1 MLNKLGLPNLFI
13 TLSMAESRWTH
24 LHDILANS
32 DNGDTLPTNRPFHCA
47 NYFVHKFQSLKK
59 ELYKKPGLTGF
70 GKITNFFD
78 RVEFQNRGAAH
89 THSCYWTTNTIK
101 HMIENDVIRSTIP
114 NPLYELYAAVLANQI
129 HTCNSKCQGPAPPGY
144 MCKKG
149 FPRPYSQTTH
159 YVINESRYI
168 YKCLTEADSW
178 VVPYHPAILLL
189 WDAHI
194 NVQYITDKG
203 FAHYMTK
210 YITKREPS
218 HIFNIYENNLLRKH
232 IIARR
237 LSSMELMF
245 LLLGH
250 EIYNSSATV
259 KFLTTDPP
267 TTRTC
272 TILPVYMIDYDD
284 DNPYY
289 DDTIMKYMAR
299 PHLPEFDNLT
309 YFQYFE
315 KYSITP
321 SPPATSRQ
329 VYHDDLNN
337 YVVKRSKEIITR
349 HRFLK
354 IEDGELYFY
363 QQLLLTIPARN
374 ESDFKS
380 TPDATYREKFLQYFP
395 DFLANLHNQT
405 MDTHQ
410 SRLSRLNNCFVEMLS
425 RLLESLS
432 IHLSTDLK
440 HIIQTQ
446 MDDLKLLPRIY
457 PKTAMLELPQDQY
470 HILSTINMY
479 LGKNDGVKWPYFFIT
494 GSAGTGKSYIINMI
508 TNILT
513 QKSQPF
519 LLLAPTGVAAQ
530 NVGGMTIHSALHIIS
545 TNGSFLTHAYV
556 DNELRSSL
564 KKITTLIIEEISM
577 VSAELLDFISNMF
590 ANLHNNALPF
600 GGLNVIAVDD
610 LAQLPPINGHLV
622 FRAAV
627 WPLFYP
633 LFLTTPHRQHN
644 DPELYSMLEE
654 ICLSN
659 IIPETWMKLQNRHSE
674 FLVHTLPD
682 VLLNTT
688 HIVGFRENAQQ
699 INRMICNLL
708 PVSENKFLISQ
719 ATDFVNSTQ
728 WDPSSSNNMFKPKTN
743 LPLSVRLQPGA
754 RVMYLNNSL
763 IFHGICNGTI
773 GVVTDVNPTEGYAR
787 IAFSVRGSI
796 IDIDIYRQTHYFN
809 INGTNCSRTQFSLQN
824 CFALTIH
831 KTQGLTLPRICLA
844 LDGNIFSP
852 GQAYVALSRC
862 SSWNNIEISHL
873 DRSAFMVDQDVVME
887 YQRLTTISNANP
899 HLFL

>member
-1 MLNKLGLPNLFI
+1 M
-13 TLSMAESRWTH
+13 
-24 LHDILANS
+24 
-32 DNGDTLPTNRPFHCA
+32 
-47 NYFVHKFQSLKK
+47 
-59 ELYKKPGLTGF
+59 
-70 GKITNFFD
+70 
-78 RVEFQNRGAAH
+78 
-89 THSCYWTTNTIK
+89 IK
-101 HMIENDVIRSTIP
+101 NDVICSTIP
-114 NPLYELYAAVLANQI
+114 DPLYEPELYAAVLANQI
-129 HTCNSKCQGPAPPGY
+129 PTCNSKCQGPAFPGY

-159 YVINESRYI
+159 YIINESRYV

-194 NVQYITDKG
+194 NV
-203 FAHYMTK
+203 H
-210 YITKREPS
+210 
-218 HIFNIYENNLLRKH
+218 
-232 IIARR
+232 
-237 LSSMELMF
+237 SMELMF

-250 EIYNSSATV
+250 EICNSSATV

-267 TTRTC
+267 TTRT
-272 TILPVYMIDYDD
+272 
-284 DNPYY
+284 
-289 DDTIMKYMAR
+289 
-299 PHLPEFDNLT
+299 H
-309 YFQYFE
+309 
-315 KYSITP
+315 
-321 SPPATSRQ
+321 
-329 VYHDDLNN
+329 
-337 YVVKRSKEIITR
+337 
-349 HRFLK
+349 
-354 IEDGELYFY
+354 GELYFY

-457 PKTAMLELPQDQY
+457 PETAMLELPQDQY
-470 HILSTINMY
+470 HVLSTINMY

-545 TNGSFLTHAYV
+545 TNGSFLTRAYV

-600 GGLNVIAVDD
+600 GGLNVIAVGD

-644 DPELYSMLEE
+644 DPELYSMLKE
-654 ICLSN
+654 IRLSN
-659 IIPETWMKLQNRHSE
+659 ITPETWMKLQNRHSE
-674 FLVHTLPD
+674 FL
-682 VLLNTT
+682 
-688 HIVGFRENAQQ
+688 NAQQ

-763 IFHGICNGTI
+763 ISHGICNGTI
-773 GVVTDVNPTEGYAR
+773 GVVTNVNPTEGYAR

-809 INGTNCSRTQFSLQN
+809 INGTNCSRTQFPLQN
-824 CFALTIH
+824 CFALTVH
-831 KTQGLTLPRICLA
+831 KT
-844 LDGNIFSP
+844 
-852 GQAYVALSRC
+852 
-862 SSWNNIEISHL
+862 
-873 DRSAFMVDQDVVME
+873 
-887 YQRLTTISNANP
+887 
-899 HLFL
+899 